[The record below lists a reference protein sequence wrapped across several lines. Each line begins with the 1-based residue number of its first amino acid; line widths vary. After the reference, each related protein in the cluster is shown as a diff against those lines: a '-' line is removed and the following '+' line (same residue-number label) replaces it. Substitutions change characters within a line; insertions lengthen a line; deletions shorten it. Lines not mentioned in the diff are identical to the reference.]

1 MLDGV
6 GWAAAEI
13 VWFMIVATMVGF
25 AIGWIFGRWL
35 QRASIAEAY
44 EAELVRQEELAR
56 KAEHRL
62 VESNNTLDK
71 LQRQLRGESEK
82 VGELELQVR
91 SAQEAIADLEAGL
104 AAAGGSD
111 EAFVEL
117 REQRDAAIAQAE
129 ERGREVNGLRD
140 SLESAQASVVDLEKR
155 LAAAEG
161 DAAAARGLQNDLD
174 ATSEERQ
181 ELTARLAALSAE
193 LEDERGRIG
202 MLESELDL
210 ARRTAAEAQ
219 GLRAE
224 LEESNVDRQALSAR
238 VEELS
243 AALAATPRRG
253 PTKEDAVARMA
264 DIAERTAGGGP
275 APDDDLKTIRGIGP
289 KLEKT
294 LKELGITSYRQ
305 IANFDG
311 DDVEIVTAALSAF
324 KGRIERDNW
333 MAGAAEQHLK
343 KYGEPA

>member
-13 VWFMIVATMVGF
+13 VWFMIVATMVGS

-44 EAELVRQEELAR
+44 EDELLRQEELAR

-71 LQRQLRGESEK
+71 LQRRLRDESEN
-82 VGELELQVR
+82 VGELELQVQ
-91 SAQEAIADLEAGL
+91 SAQEAIADLEAKL
-104 AAAGGSD
+104 AAAGESD
-111 EAFVEL
+111 GAFVEL
-117 REQRDAAIAQAE
+117 REQRDAAVAQAE
-129 ERGREVNGLRD
+129 EHGREVNGLRD
-140 SLESAQASVVDLEKR
+140 ALDSAHSSIAVLEER

-161 DAAAARGLQNDLD
+161 DAAVARELRNDLE

-181 ELTARLAALSAE
+181 ELTTRVEALSAE
-193 LEDERGRIG
+193 LEDERGRIS
-202 MLESELDL
+202 MLESELDR
-210 ARRTAAEAQ
+210 AQQVAAEVP

-238 VEELS
+238 VEQLS
-243 AALAATPRRG
+243 AAVAATPGRA
-253 PTKEDAVARMA
+253 PTKEDAIARMV
-264 DIAERTAGGGP
+264 DIAERTAGGGA
-275 APDDDLKTIRGIGP
+275 APDDDLKRIRGIGP

-305 IANFDG
+305 IANFDA

-333 MAGAAEQHLK
+333 MAGAAEQQRK
-343 KYGEPA
+343 KYGEQA

>member
-13 VWFMIVATMVGF
+13 VWFMIVATLVGF

-35 QRASIAEAY
+35 QRAAIAEAY

-71 LQRQLRGESEK
+71 LQRQLREGSEK
-82 VGELELQVR
+82 VGELELQVQ
-91 SAQEAIADLEAGL
+91 SAQEAIADLEAGP
-104 AAAGGSD
+104 AAAGGSG
-111 EAFVEL
+111 EAFVEM
-117 REQRDAAIAQAE
+117 REQRDAAVAQAE
-129 ERGREVNGLRD
+129 KRDREVIGLRGGLD
-140 SLESAQASVVDLEKR
+140 AAHASVAELEER
-155 LAAAEG
+155 LAAVAG
-161 DAAAARGLQNDLD
+161 DTAAVRGLQDELE
-174 ATSEERQ
+174 ATSAERQ
-181 ELTARLAALSAE
+181 ELATRLEALSAE

-202 MLESELDL
+202 MLESELGR
-210 ARRTAAEAQ
+210 AQQAAAEVP

-224 LEESNVDRQALSAR
+224 LEEANVDRQDLSAR
-238 VEELS
+238 VEKLT
-243 AALAATPRRG
+243 AASDATSGPG

-264 DIAERTAGGGP
+264 AVAERTAGGGP
-275 APDDDLKTIRGIGP
+275 APDDDLKKIRGVGP

-305 IANFDG
+305 VANFG
-311 DDVEIVTAALSAF
+311 ADDIEIVTSALSAF

-343 KYGEPA
+343 KYNEPA